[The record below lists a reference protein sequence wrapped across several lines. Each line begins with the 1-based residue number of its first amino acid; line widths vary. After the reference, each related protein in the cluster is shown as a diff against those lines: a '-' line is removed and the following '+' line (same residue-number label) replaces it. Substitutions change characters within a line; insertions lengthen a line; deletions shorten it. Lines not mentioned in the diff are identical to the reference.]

1 MTAANGALDGTP
13 VVLDRAP
20 VVLDRTPVVPDR
32 APMVLDR
39 TPVVIA
45 ARRTPIG
52 TAGHALARVDLVG
65 LLAPVLRALVEDLG
79 PAAPA
84 VDDVVIGNCR
94 GPGGN
99 PARVAALAAG
109 LGTAVPGVTVDRQ
122 CGSGQEAV
130 HQGATA
136 VLAGVADLV
145 LAGGAESA
153 STAPWRL
160 ARPTTPT
167 GMPIPFERAPFAP
180 SEIGD
185 PDMGP
190 AAEAVAARCGVTRAR
205 QDAYA
210 ARSHALTLAAARA
223 GVFDA
228 EIVPVAGVDSD
239 ERPRRL
245 NEAALARMRPAFV
258 PGGTVTAGNCCGVS
272 DGAAAVAIVPA
283 YLRAALGVPGLA
295 LRGWVC
301 VGLDPNI
308 PGLGPVPA
316 VEKLLKGAGITLAEV
331 GVLEMTEAFAAQV
344 LACTDALGLHPLD
357 SLDPL
362 DPLNPPHPLDPLGS
376 DAARVCPQGGAIAM
390 GHPWGASGAMLVVRL
405 FAQMV
410 RVDGPRFGIATCAI
424 GGGQGLALLAERVG

>member
-1 MTAANGALDGTP
+1 VIRIA
-13 VVLDRAP
+13 
-20 VVLDRTPVVPDR
+20 
-32 APMVLDR
+32 DR

-45 ARRTPIG
+45 ARRTTIG
-52 TAGHALARVDLVG
+52 TAGHALARVDVVG
-65 LLAPVLRALVEDLG
+65 LLAPVLRALLDDLG
-79 PAAPA
+79 PAAPD

-109 LGTAVPGVTVDRQ
+109 LGTGVPGVTVDRQ

-130 HQGATA
+130 HQAATA
-136 VLAGVADLV
+136 VLAGAVDLV

-160 ARPTTPT
+160 ARPTTST
-167 GMPIPFERAPFAP
+167 GPPMPYDRAPFAP

-190 AAEAVAARCGVTRAR
+190 AAESVAAMCGITRER

-210 ARSHALTLAAARA
+210 SRSHALTLAASRA
-223 GVFDA
+223 GSFDA
-228 EIVPVAGVDSD
+228 ELVPVGGMVTD

-245 NEAALARMRPAFV
+245 TQAALSRLRPAFAT
-258 PGGTVTAGNCCGVS
+258 GGTVTAGNCCGVS
-272 DGAAAVAIVPA
+272 DGAAAVALVPE
-283 YLRAALGVPGLA
+283 YLRAAWGVPGLA

-301 VGLDPNI
+301 VGLDPNT

-316 VEKLLKGAGITLAEV
+316 VTKLLKGVGTELTDV
-331 GVLEMTEAFAAQV
+331 GVVEMTEAFAAQV
-344 LACTDALGLHPLD
+344 LACTDAL

-362 DPLNPPHPLDPLGS
+362 GP
-376 DAARVCPQGGAIAM
+376 DAGRVCPQGGAIAM
-390 GHPWGASGAMLVVRL
+390 GHPWGASGAMLLVRL

-410 RVDGPRFGIATCAI
+410 RVDGPRLGIATCAI

>member
-1 MTAANGALDGTP
+1 MIRIA
-13 VVLDRAP
+13 
-20 VVLDRTPVVPDR
+20 
-32 APMVLDR
+32 DR

-45 ARRTPIG
+45 ARRTTIG
-52 TAGHALARVDLVG
+52 TAGHALARVDVVG
-65 LLAPVLRALVEDLG
+65 LLAPVLRALLDDLG
-79 PAAPA
+79 PAAPD

-109 LGTAVPGVTVDRQ
+109 LGTGVPGVTVDRQ

-130 HQGATA
+130 HQAATA
-136 VLAGVADLV
+136 VLAGAVDLV

-160 ARPTTPT
+160 ARPTTST
-167 GMPIPFERAPFAP
+167 GLPLPYDRAPFAP

-190 AAEAVAARCGVTRAR
+190 AAESVAAMCGISRER

-210 ARSHALTLAAARA
+210 SRSHALTLAASRA
-223 GVFDA
+223 GAFDA
-228 EIVPVAGVDSD
+228 ELVPVGGMVSD

-245 NEAALARMRPAFV
+245 TQAALSRLRPAFAT
-258 PGGTVTAGNCCGVS
+258 GGTVTAGNCCGVS
-272 DGAAAVAIVPA
+272 DGAAAVALVPE

-301 VGLDPNI
+301 VGLDPNT

-316 VEKLLKGAGITLAEV
+316 VTKLLKAVGTELTDV
-331 GVLEMTEAFAAQV
+331 GVVEMTEAFAAQV
-344 LACTDALGLHPLD
+344 LACTDALGL
-357 SLDPL
+357 
-362 DPLNPPHPLDPLGS
+362 DPLGP
-376 DAARVCPQGGAIAM
+376 DAGRVCPQGGAIAM
-390 GHPWGASGAMLVVRL
+390 GHPWGASGAMLLVRL

-410 RVDGPRFGIATCAI
+410 RVDGPRLGIATCAI

>member
-1 MTAANGALDGTP
+1 MTGPTGPAFA
-13 VVLDRAP
+13 
-20 VVLDRTPVVPDR
+20 
-32 APMVLDR
+32 LDR

-52 TAGHALARVDLVG
+52 TAGHALAGVDVVG
-65 LLAPVLRALVEDLG
+65 LLAPVLRALVADLG
-79 PAAPA
+79 PDAPA

-109 LGTAVPGVTVDRQ
+109 LGLGVPAVTVDRQ

-130 HQGATA
+130 HQAA
-136 VLAGVADLV
+136 SAMLAGAADLV
-145 LAGGAESA
+145 LAGGVESA

-160 ARPTTPT
+160 ARPRTPT
-167 GMPIPFERAPFAP
+167 GLPIPYERAPFAP

-190 AAEAVAARCGVTRAR
+190 AAEAVASLCGVSRQR

-210 ARSHALTLAAARA
+210 LRSHALALAAAEA
-223 GVFDA
+223 GAFHA
-228 EIVPVAGVDSD
+228 ELVPVAGMASD

-245 NEAALARMRPAFV
+245 TEAVLSRMRPAFV

-272 DGAAAVAIVPA
+272 DGAAAVAMVPE
-283 YLRAALGVPGLA
+283 YLRASLGVPGLA

-301 VGLDPNI
+301 VGLDPNT

-316 VEKLLKGAGITLAEV
+316 VEKLLMAVGIELAEV
-331 GVLEMTEAFAAQV
+331 GVIEMTEAFAAQV
-344 LACTDALGLHPLD
+344 LACTDALGL
-357 SLDPL
+357 DPL
-362 DPLNPPHPLDPLGS
+362 DQRDPADQRDPLGPDLLDPDGPS
-376 DAARVCPQGGAIAM
+376 DLPNPDVARVCPQGGAIAM
-390 GHPWGASGAMLVVRL
+390 GHPWGASGAMLLVRL

-410 RVDGPRFGIATCAI
+410 RVDGPRLGIATCAI

>member
-1 MTAANGALDGTP
+1 MSGFP
-13 VVLDRAP
+13 
-20 VVLDRTPVVPDR
+20 
-32 APMVLDR
+32 DR

-52 TAGHALARVDLVG
+52 TAGHALAGVDLVG
-65 LLAPVLRALVEDLG
+65 LLAPVLRALVDDLG
-79 PAAPA
+79 PEAPG

-109 LGTAVPGVTVDRQ
+109 LGIEVPGVTVDRQ

-130 HQGATA
+130 HQAATA
-136 VLAGVADLV
+136 VLAGAVDVV

-160 ARPTTPT
+160 ARPATSTGLPT
-167 GMPIPFERAPFAP
+167 AYERAPFAP

-190 AAEAVAARCGVTRAR
+190 AAEAVAAMCGVTRQR

-210 ARSHALTLAAARA
+210 SRSHALTLAAARA
-223 GVFDA
+223 GAFDV
-228 EIVPVAGVDSD
+228 ELVPVGGMVAD
-239 ERPRRL
+239 ERPRQLTEAVLSRL
-245 NEAALARMRPAFV
+245 RPAFV
-258 PGGTVTAGNCCGVS
+258 AGGTVTAGNCCGVS
-272 DGAAAVAIVPA
+272 DGAAAVAVVPER
-283 YLRAALGVPGLA
+283 LRAALGVPGLA

-301 VGLDPNI
+301 VGLDPNT

-316 VEKLLKGAGITLAEV
+316 VAKLLKDTGIELAEV
-331 GVLEMTEAFAAQV
+331 GVVEMTEAFAAQV
-344 LACTDALGLHPLD
+344 LACTDALGLDPLD
-357 SLDPL
+357 SL
-362 DPLNPPHPLDPLGS
+362 S
-376 DAARVCPQGGAIAM
+376 VDAGRVCPQGGAIAM
-390 GHPWGASGAMLVVRL
+390 GHPWGASGAMLLVRL

-410 RVDGPRFGIATCAI
+410 RVDGPRLGIATCAI

>member
-1 MTAANGALDGTP
+1 MNDGFGHGSG
-13 VVLDRAP
+13 
-20 VVLDRTPVVPDR
+20 RTPVV
-32 APMVLDR
+32 V
-39 TPVVIA
+39 A

-52 TAGHALARVDLVG
+52 TAGHALAGIDLVG
-65 LLAPVLRALVEDLG
+65 LLAPVLRALLDDLG
-79 PAAPA
+79 PQAPD

-99 PARVAALAAG
+99 PARVALLAAG
-109 LGTAVPGVTVDRQ
+109 LGTGVPGVTVDRQ

-130 HQGATA
+130 HQAATA
-136 VLAGVADLV
+136 VLAGGADLV

-160 ARPTTPT
+160 ARPTTPA
-167 GMPIPFERAPFAP
+167 GLPVVYERAQFAP

-190 AAEAVAARCGVTRAR
+190 AAETVAARCGVTRQR

-223 GVFDA
+223 GAFDA
-228 EIVPVAGVDSD
+228 ELVPVGGVTGD
-239 ERPRRL
+239 ERPRALTEAVLSRL
-245 NEAALARMRPAFV
+245 RPVFV

-272 DGAAAVAIVPA
+272 DGAAAVAVVPESV
-283 YLRAALGVPGLA
+283 RAALGAPGLA

-301 VGLDPNI
+301 VGLDPNT

-316 VEKLLKGAGITLAEV
+316 VARLLKGAGVELAEV
-331 GVLEMTEAFAAQV
+331 GVVEMTEAFAAQV
-344 LACTDALGLHPLD
+344 LACTDALGL
-357 SLDPL
+357 DPL
-362 DPLNPPHPLDPLGS
+362 DQLGP
-376 DAARVCPQGGAIAM
+376 DAGRVCPQGGAIAM
-390 GHPWGASGAMLVVRL
+390 GHPWGASGAMLLVRL

-410 RVDGPRFGIATCAI
+410 RVDGPRLGIATCAI

>member
-1 MTAANGALDGTP
+1 MNDPFGQAAG
-13 VVLDRAP
+13 
-20 VVLDRTPVVPDR
+20 RTPVV
-32 APMVLDR
+32 V
-39 TPVVIA
+39 A

-52 TAGHALARVDLVG
+52 TAGHALAGIDLVG
-65 LLAPVLRALVEDLG
+65 LLAPVLRALVDDLG
-79 PAAPA
+79 PQAPD

-99 PARVAALAAG
+99 PARVALLAAG
-109 LGTAVPGVTVDRQ
+109 LGTGVPGVTVDRQ

-130 HQGATA
+130 HQAATL
-136 VLAGVADLV
+136 VLAGGADLV

-160 ARPTTPT
+160 ARPTTPA
-167 GMPIPFERAPFAP
+167 GLPVVYERAQFAP

-190 AAEAVAARCGVTRAR
+190 AAETVAARCGVTRQR

-223 GVFDA
+223 GAFDA
-228 EIVPVAGVDSD
+228 ELVPVGGVTGD
-239 ERPRRL
+239 ERPRALTEAVLSRL
-245 NEAALARMRPAFV
+245 RPVFV

-272 DGAAAVAIVPA
+272 DGAAAVAVVPESV
-283 YLRAALGVPGLA
+283 RAALGAPGLA

-301 VGLDPNI
+301 VGLDPNT

-316 VEKLLKGAGITLAEV
+316 VARLLKGAGVELAEV
-331 GVLEMTEAFAAQV
+331 GVVEMTEAFAAQV
-344 LACTDALGLHPLD
+344 LACTDALGL
-357 SLDPL
+357 DPL
-362 DPLNPPHPLDPLGS
+362 DQLGP
-376 DAARVCPQGGAIAM
+376 DAGRVCPQGGAIAM
-390 GHPWGASGAMLVVRL
+390 GHPWGASGAMLLVRL

-410 RVDGPRFGIATCAI
+410 RVDGPRLGIATCAI

>member
-1 MTAANGALDGTP
+1 
-13 VVLDRAP
+13 
-20 VVLDRTPVVPDR
+20 
-32 APMVLDR
+32 
-39 TPVVIA
+39 
-45 ARRTPIG
+45 
-52 TAGHALARVDLVG
+52 
-65 LLAPVLRALVEDLG
+65 VEDLG

-109 LGTAVPGVTVDRQ
+109 LGVAVPGLTIDRQ

-136 VLAGVADLV
+136 VRAGVAELV

-160 ARPTTPT
+160 ARPTTST
-167 GMPIPFERAPFAP
+167 GLPVPYERAPFAP
-180 SEIGD
+180 SKIGD

-190 AAEAVAARCGVTRAR
+190 AAETVAAMCGVTRQR

-210 ARSHALTLAAARA
+210 ARSHVLSLAAARA

-228 EIVPVAGVDSD
+228 ELVPVAGVVSD

-245 NEAALARMRPAFV
+245 TETALARMRPAFA
-258 PGGTVTAGNCCGVS
+258 PGGTVTVGNSCGVS

-283 YLRAALGVPGLA
+283 YLREALGVPGLA

-301 VGLDPNI
+301 VGLDPNT

-316 VEKLLKGAGITLAEV
+316 VAKLLKGLGVELAEV
-331 GVLEMTEAFAAQV
+331 AVVEMVEAFAAQV
-344 LACTDALGLHPLD
+344 LACTDALGL
-357 SLDPL
+357 DPL
-362 DPLNPPHPLDPLGS
+362 DPAGP
-376 DAARVCPQGGAIAM
+376 DAGRVCPQGGAIAM
-390 GHPWGASGAMLVVRL
+390 GHPWGASGAMLLVRL

-410 RVDGPRFGIATCAI
+410 RVDGPRLGVATCAV

>member
-1 MTAANGALDGTP
+1 
-13 VVLDRAP
+13 
-20 VVLDRTPVVPDR
+20 
-32 APMVLDR
+32 
-39 TPVVIA
+39 
-45 ARRTPIG
+45 
-52 TAGHALARVDLVG
+52 
-65 LLAPVLRALVEDLG
+65 
-79 PAAPA
+79 
-84 VDDVVIGNCR
+84 
-94 GPGGN
+94 
-99 PARVAALAAG
+99 
-109 LGTAVPGVTVDRQ
+109 VTVDRQ

-145 LAGGAESA
+145 LAGGVESA

-167 GMPIPFERAPFAP
+167 GLPTPYDRAPFAP

-190 AAEAVAARCGVTRAR
+190 AAEAVAARCGVTRVR

-210 ARSHALTLAAARA
+210 ARSHALALAAAQA
-223 GVFDA
+223 GAFDA
-228 EIVPVAGVDSD
+228 ELVPVAGMVCDD
-239 ERPRRL
+239 RPRRL
-245 NEAALARMRPAFV
+245 SEAVLSRMRPAFV

-272 DGAAAVAIVPA
+272 DGAAAVAIVPE
-283 YLRAALGVPGLA
+283 YLREAWGFPGLA

-316 VEKLLKGAGITLAEV
+316 VEKLLKGAGISLAEV
-331 GVLEMTEAFAAQV
+331 GVVEMTEAFAAQV
-344 LACTDALGLHPLD
+344 LACTDALGL
-357 SLDPL
+357 
-362 DPLNPPHPLDPLGS
+362 DPLGPPAS
-376 DAARVCPQGGAIAM
+376 NALRVCPQGGAISI

-405 FAQMV
+405 FSQMV
-410 RVDGPRFGIATCAI
+410 RVDGPRLGIATCAI

>member
-1 MTAANGALDGTP
+1 MSDFAA
-13 VVLDRAP
+13 
-20 VVLDRTPVVPDR
+20 
-32 APMVLDR
+32 R

-52 TAGHALARVDLVG
+52 TAGHGLAGVDLVG
-65 LLAPVLRALVEDLG
+65 LLAPVLRALVADLG
-79 PAAPA
+79 PHAPG

-109 LGTAVPGVTVDRQ
+109 LGTEVPAVTVDRQ

-136 VLAGVADLV
+136 VLAGVVDVV

-160 ARPTTPT
+160 ARPTTST
-167 GMPIPFERAPFAP
+167 GLPVPYDRAPFAP

-190 AAEAVAARCGVTRAR
+190 AAEAVAATCGVTRQR

-210 ARSHALTLAAARA
+210 SRSHALTLAATRA
-223 GVFDA
+223 GAFDA
-228 EIVPVAGVDSD
+228 ELVPVAGMVSD
-239 ERPRRL
+239 ERPRPL
-245 NEAALARMRPAFV
+245 TQAVLSRMRPAFV

-272 DGAAAVAIVPA
+272 DGAAAVALVPEH
-283 YLRAALGVPGLA
+283 LRAALGVPGLA

-301 VGLDPNI
+301 VGLDPNT

-316 VEKLLKGAGITLAEV
+316 VAKLLQGCGIELAEV

-344 LACTDALGLHPLD
+344 LACTDALGL
-357 SLDPL
+357 
-362 DPLNPPHPLDPLGS
+362 DPLGPS
-376 DAARVCPQGGAIAM
+376 AARVCPQGGAIAM
-390 GHPWGASGAMLVVRL
+390 GHPWGASGAMLLVRL

-410 RVDGPRFGIATCAI
+410 RVDGPGLGIATCAI

>member
-1 MTAANGALDGTP
+1 
-13 VVLDRAP
+13 
-20 VVLDRTPVVPDR
+20 
-32 APMVLDR
+32 
-39 TPVVIA
+39 VVIA

-52 TAGHALARVDLVG
+52 TAGHSLARVDLVG
-65 LLAPVLRALVEDLG
+65 LIAPVLRALMHDLG
-79 PAAPA
+79 PDAPT

-109 LGTAVPGVTVDRQ
+109 LGLGVPGMTVDRQ

-130 HQGATA
+130 HQAATA

-160 ARPTTPT
+160 ARPITST
-167 GMPIPFERAPFAP
+167 GMPTPYERAPFAP

-190 AAEAVAARCGVTRAR
+190 AAEAVAQMCGVIRER

-210 ARSHALTLAAARA
+210 VRSHTLTLAAIQSGA
-223 GVFDA
+223 FDD
-228 EIVPVAGVDSD
+228 ELVPVAGVASD

-245 NEAALARMRPAFV
+245 TQAVLSRMRPAFV

-272 DGAAAVAIVPA
+272 DGAAVVAVVPA
-283 YLRAALGVPGLA
+283 HVRATMGMPGLA
-295 LRGWVC
+295 LRGWVS
-301 VGLDPNI
+301 VGLDPNT

-316 VEKLLKGAGITLAEV
+316 VAKLLKDTGVGLDEV
-331 GVLEMTEAFAAQV
+331 GLVEMTEAFAAQV
-344 LACTDALGLHPLD
+344 LACTDALGL
-357 SLDPL
+357 DPL
-362 DPLNPPHPLDPLGS
+362 DPQRS
-376 DAARVCPQGGAIAM
+376 DAARICPQGGAIAM
-390 GHPWGASGAMLVVRL
+390 GHPWGASGAMLLVRL

-410 RVDGPRFGIATCAI
+410 RRDGPRLGIATCAV

>member
-1 MTAANGALDGTP
+1 MTGPTGRNGPRGPSGQTRSQA
-13 VVLDRAP
+13 
-20 VVLDRTPVVPDR
+20 
-32 APMVLDR
+32 R

-52 TAGHALARVDLVG
+52 TAGHSLAGVDVVG
-65 LLAPVLRALVEDLG
+65 LLAPVLRALVDDLG
-79 PAAPA
+79 SCTMAAPA
-84 VDDVVIGNCR
+84 VDDVVIGNCM

-109 LGTAVPGVTVDRQ
+109 LGTGVSGVTVDRQ

-136 VLAGVADLV
+136 VLAGVDDLV
-145 LAGGAESA
+145 LAGGVESA

-160 ARPTTPT
+160 ARPTTSTGLPT
-167 GMPIPFERAPFAP
+167 PYDRAPFAP

-190 AAEAVAARCGVTRAR
+190 AAETVAALCGVTRAR
-205 QDAYA
+205 QDLYA
-210 ARSHALTLAAARA
+210 LRSHTLALAAARDGA
-223 GVFDA
+223 FEA
-228 EIVPVAGVDSD
+228 EIVPVAGLLSD

-245 NEAALARMRPAFV
+245 TEAALSRMRPAFM

-272 DGAAAVAIVPA
+272 DGAAAVAIVPE
-283 YLRAALGVPGLA
+283 YLRSALGVPGLA

-301 VGLDPNI
+301 VGLDPNT

-316 VEKLLKGAGITLAEV
+316 VEKLLKGLGIGLGEV
-331 GVLEMTEAFAAQV
+331 GVVEMTEAFAAQV
-344 LACTDALGLHPLD
+344 LACTDALGL
-357 SLDPL
+357 DPL
-362 DPLNPPHPLDPLGS
+362 DQS
-376 DAARVCPQGGAIAM
+376 DSAAARVCPQGGAIAM

-405 FAQMV
+405 FAEMV
-410 RVDGPRFGIATCAI
+410 RVDGPRLGIATCAI

>member
-1 MTAANGALDGTP
+1 VNGLT
-13 VVLDRAP
+13 
-20 VVLDRTPVVPDR
+20 
-32 APMVLDR
+32 DR

-52 TAGHALARVDLVG
+52 TAGHALAGVDLVG
-65 LLAPVLRALVEDLG
+65 LLAPVLRALVDDLG
-79 PAAPA
+79 PDAPG

-109 LGTAVPGVTVDRQ
+109 LGTEVPGVTVDRQ

-136 VLAGVADLV
+136 VLSGVVDVV

-160 ARPTTPT
+160 ARPTTST
-167 GMPIPFERAPFAP
+167 GLPVPYDRAPFAP
-180 SEIGD
+180 SQIGD

-190 AAEAVAARCGVTRAR
+190 AAEAVAAMCGVTRQR

-210 ARSHALTLAAARA
+210 SRSHALALAATRA
-223 GVFDA
+223 GAYDA
-228 EIVPVAGVDSD
+228 ELVPVAGMVCD
-239 ERPRRL
+239 ERPRPL
-245 NEAALARMRPAFV
+245 TNAVLSRMRPAFV
-258 PGGTVTAGNCCGVS
+258 AGGTVTAGNCCGVS
-272 DGAAAVAIVPA
+272 DGAAAVALVPEQ
-283 YLRAALGVPGLA
+283 LRAALGVPGLA

-301 VGLDPNI
+301 VGLDPNT

-316 VEKLLKGAGITLAEV
+316 VAKLLQGCGIELAEV
-331 GVLEMTEAFAAQV
+331 GVVEMTEAFAAQV
-344 LACTDALGLHPLD
+344 LACTDALD
-357 SLDPL
+357 
-362 DPLNPPHPLDPLGS
+362 LDPLGP

-390 GHPWGASGAMLVVRL
+390 GHPWGASGAMLLVRL

-410 RVDGPRFGIATCAI
+410 RTGGPRLGIATCAI

>member
-1 MTAANGALDGTP
+1 MTGFPG
-13 VVLDRAP
+13 
-20 VVLDRTPVVPDR
+20 
-32 APMVLDR
+32 R

-52 TAGHALARVDLVG
+52 TAGHALATVDLVG
-65 LLAPVLRALVEDLG
+65 LLAPVLRALVDDLG
-79 PAAPA
+79 TDAPD

-109 LGTAVPGVTVDRQ
+109 LGLDVPGLTVDRQ

-130 HQGATA
+130 HQGASA

-160 ARPTTPT
+160 THATTPD
-167 GMPIPFERAPFAP
+167 GLPVPYERAPFAP
-180 SEIGD
+180 SELGD

-190 AAEAVAARCGVTRAR
+190 AAEAVAEMCGITRER

-210 ARSHALTLAAARA
+210 SRSHALTLAAARA
-223 GVFDA
+223 GAFDA
-228 EIVPVAGVDSD
+228 ELVPVAGMVAD
-239 ERPRRL
+239 ERPRRMSDAVL
-245 NEAALARMRPAFV
+245 SRMRPAFV
-258 PGGTVTAGNCCGVS
+258 LGGTVTAGNCCGVS
-272 DGAAAVAIVPA
+272 DGAAVLAIVPEHV
-283 YLRAALGVPGLA
+283 RAVMGVPGLA
-295 LRGWVC
+295 LRGWVS
-301 VGLDPNI
+301 VGLDPST

-316 VEKLLKGAGITLAEV
+316 VAKLLKGLGVELATV
-331 GVLEMTEAFAAQV
+331 GVIEMTEAFAAQV
-344 LACTDALGLHPLD
+344 LACTDALGL
-357 SLDPL
+357 
-362 DPLNPPHPLDPLGS
+362 DPLGP

-390 GHPWGASGAMLVVRL
+390 GHPWGASGAMLLVRL

-410 RVDGPRFGIATCAI
+410 RVAGPRLGVATCAI

>member
-1 MTAANGALDGTP
+1 VNGLA
-13 VVLDRAP
+13 
-20 VVLDRTPVVPDR
+20 DRTPVI
-32 APMVLDR
+32 
-39 TPVVIA
+39 IA

-52 TAGHALARVDLVG
+52 TAGHALAGVDLVG
-65 LLAPVLRALVEDLG
+65 LLAPVLRALVDDLG
-79 PAAPA
+79 PDAPG

-109 LGTAVPGVTVDRQ
+109 LGTEVPAVTVDRQ

-136 VLAGVADLV
+136 VLAGVVDVV

-160 ARPTTPT
+160 ARPTTST
-167 GMPIPFERAPFAP
+167 GLPVPYDRAPFAP

-190 AAEAVAARCGVTRAR
+190 AAEAVAAMCGVTRQR

-210 ARSHALTLAAARA
+210 SRSHALTLAATRA
-223 GVFDA
+223 GAFDA
-228 EIVPVAGVDSD
+228 ELVPVAGMVSD
-239 ERPRRL
+239 ERPRPL
-245 NEAALARMRPAFV
+245 TQAVLARMRPAFA
-258 PGGTVTAGNCCGVS
+258 PGGTVTAGNCCGIS
-272 DGAAAVAIVPA
+272 DGAAAVALVPEH
-283 YLRAALGVPGLA
+283 LRAALGVPGLA

-301 VGLDPNI
+301 VGLDPNT

-316 VEKLLKGAGITLAEV
+316 VTKLLQGCGIELAEV

-344 LACTDALGLHPLD
+344 LACTDALGL
-357 SLDPL
+357 
-362 DPLNPPHPLDPLGS
+362 DPLGPS
-376 DAARVCPQGGAIAM
+376 AARVCPQGGAIAM
-390 GHPWGASGAMLVVRL
+390 GHPWGASGAMLLVRL

-410 RVDGPRFGIATCAI
+410 RVDGPGLGIATCAI

>member
-1 MTAANGALDGTP
+1 MTG
-13 VVLDRAP
+13 
-20 VVLDRTPVVPDR
+20 RTGPTGSV
-32 APMVLDR
+32 DR

-52 TAGHALARVDLVG
+52 TAGHALARADVVG
-65 LLAPVLRALVEDLG
+65 LLAPVLRALVAELG
-79 PAAPA
+79 SFVTRAPA
-84 VDDVVIGNCR
+84 VDDVVIGNCM

-109 LGTAVPGVTVDRQ
+109 LGTGVPGVTVDRQ

-136 VLAGVADLV
+136 VLAGVADVV
-145 LAGGAESA
+145 LAGGVESA

-160 ARPTTPT
+160 ARPTTAT
-167 GMPIPFERAPFAP
+167 GLPRPYDRAPFAP

-190 AAEAVAARCGVTRAR
+190 AAEAVAVRCGVTRAR

-210 ARSHALTLAAARA
+210 ARSHRLALSAARA
-223 GVFDA
+223 GAFDA
-228 EIVPVAGVDSD
+228 ELVPIAGVVAD

-245 NEAALARMRPAFV
+245 NEVALSRLRPTFV

-272 DGAAAVAIVPA
+272 DGAAAVAMVPE
-283 YLRAALGVPGLA
+283 YLRVAFGVPGLA
-295 LRGWVC
+295 LRGWAC
-301 VGLDPNI
+301 VGLDPNT

-316 VEKLLKGAGITLAEV
+316 VERLLKGLGLGLAEV
-331 GVLEMTEAFAAQV
+331 GVVEMTEAFAAQV
-344 LACTDALGLHPLD
+344 LACTDALGL
-357 SLDPL
+357 
-362 DPLNPPHPLDPLGS
+362 DPLGA
-376 DAARVCPQGGAIAM
+376 DAERVCPQGGAIAM
-390 GHPWGASGAMLVVRL
+390 GHPWGASGAMLIVRL

-410 RVDGPRFGIATCAI
+410 RVDGPRLGIATCAI

>member
-1 MTAANGALDGTP
+1 MTGA
-13 VVLDRAP
+13 V
-20 VVLDRTPVVPDR
+20 DRTPVV
-32 APMVLDR
+32 V
-39 TPVVIA
+39 A
-45 ARRTPIG
+45 ARRTPFG
-52 TAGHALARVDLVG
+52 SAGHSLAGVDLVG

-109 LGTAVPGVTVDRQ
+109 LGLEVTGLTVDRQ

-160 ARPTTPT
+160 ARPSTPT
-167 GMPIPFERAPFAP
+167 GLPEPYERAPFAP

-190 AAEAVAARCGVTRAR
+190 AAETVASICGVTRQR

-210 ARSHALTLAAARA
+210 ARSHALALAAARSGA
-223 GVFDA
+223 FDA
-228 EIVPVAGVDSD
+228 ELVPIAGVACD

-245 NEAALARMRPAFV
+245 SEVTLARMRPAFV

-272 DGAAAVAIVPA
+272 DGAAAVAIVPE
-283 YLRAALGVPGLA
+283 YLREALGVPGLA

-301 VGLDPNI
+301 VGLDPNT

-316 VEKLLKGAGITLAEV
+316 VQTLLKGLGVELAEV
-331 GVLEMTEAFAAQV
+331 GAVEMTEAFAAQV
-344 LACTDALGLHPLD
+344 LACTDALGL
-357 SLDPL
+357 DPL
-362 DPLNPPHPLDPLGS
+362 DPAGTDTG
-376 DAARVCPQGGAIAM
+376 RVCAQGGAIAM
-390 GHPWGASGAMLVVRL
+390 GHPWGASGAMLLVRL

-410 RVDGPRFGIATCAI
+410 RVDGPRLGVATCAI

>member
-1 MTAANGALDGTP
+1 MT
-13 VVLDRAP
+13 RAP
-20 VVLDRTPVVPDR
+20 DRTPVV
-32 APMVLDR
+32 V
-39 TPVVIA
+39 A

-52 TAGHALARVDLVG
+52 TAGHALARVDVVG
-65 LLAPVLRALVEDLG
+65 LLAPVLRALVDELG
-79 PAAPA
+79 PHAPS
-84 VDDVVIGNCR
+84 VDDVVIGNCT

-109 LGTAVPGVTVDRQ
+109 LGTGVPGVTVDRQ

-145 LAGGAESA
+145 LAGGVESA

-160 ARPTTPT
+160 ARPATSTGLPTPYD
-167 GMPIPFERAPFAP
+167 RAPFAP

-190 AAEAVAARCGVTRAR
+190 AAEAVASRCGVSRAR

-210 ARSHALTLAAARA
+210 ARSHALALAAAHA
-223 GVFDA
+223 GAFDA
-228 EIVPVAGVDSD
+228 ELVPVAGVVSD
-239 ERPRRL
+239 ERPRHL
-245 NEAALARMRPAFV
+245 SEAVLSRMRPAFV

-283 YLRAALGVPGLA
+283 YLREAMGLPGLA
-295 LRGWVC
+295 LRGWAC
-301 VGLDPNI
+301 VGLDPNT

-316 VEKLLKGAGITLAEV
+316 VEKLLKGAGIGLAEV
-331 GVLEMTEAFAAQV
+331 GVVEMTEAFAAQV
-344 LACTDALGLHPLD
+344 LACTDALGLDPLAPPD
-357 SLDPL
+357 SLGP
-362 DPLNPPHPLDPLGS
+362 
-376 DAARVCPQGGAIAM
+376 DAARVCPQGGAISM
-390 GHPWGASGAMLVVRL
+390 GHPWGASGAMLLVRL

-410 RVDGPRFGIATCAI
+410 RVDGPRLGIATCAI

>member
-1 MTAANGALDGTP
+1 MNGLA
-13 VVLDRAP
+13 
-20 VVLDRTPVVPDR
+20 DRTPVI
-32 APMVLDR
+32 
-39 TPVVIA
+39 IA

-52 TAGHALARVDLVG
+52 TAGHALAGVDLVG
-65 LLAPVLRALVEDLG
+65 LLAPVLRALVDDLG
-79 PAAPA
+79 PDAPG

-109 LGTAVPGVTVDRQ
+109 LGTEVPAVTVDRQ

-130 HQGATA
+130 HQGGTA
-136 VLAGVADLV
+136 VLAGVVDVV

-160 ARPTTPT
+160 ARPTTST
-167 GMPIPFERAPFAP
+167 GLPVPYDRAPFAP

-190 AAEAVAARCGVTRAR
+190 AAEAVAATCGVTRQR

-210 ARSHALTLAAARA
+210 SRSHALTLAATRA
-223 GVFDA
+223 GAFDA
-228 EIVPVAGVDSD
+228 ELVPVAGMVSD
-239 ERPRRL
+239 ERPRPL
-245 NEAALARMRPAFV
+245 TQAVLSRMRPAFV

-272 DGAAAVAIVPA
+272 DGAAAVALVPEH
-283 YLRAALGVPGLA
+283 LRAALGVPGLA

-301 VGLDPNI
+301 VGLDPNT

-316 VEKLLKGAGITLAEV
+316 VAKLLQGCGIELAEV

-344 LACTDALGLHPLD
+344 LACTDALGL
-357 SLDPL
+357 
-362 DPLNPPHPLDPLGS
+362 DPLGPS
-376 DAARVCPQGGAIAM
+376 AARVCPQGGAIAM
-390 GHPWGASGAMLVVRL
+390 GHPWGASGAMLLVRL

-410 RVDGPRFGIATCAI
+410 RVDGPGLGIATCAI

>member
-1 MTAANGALDGTP
+1 VND
-13 VVLDRAP
+13 VV
-20 VVLDRTPVVPDR
+20 
-32 APMVLDR
+32 DR

-52 TAGHALARVDLVG
+52 TAGHALAGVDLVG
-65 LLAPVLRALVEDLG
+65 LLAPVLRALVDDLG
-79 PAAPA
+79 PAAA
-84 VDDVVIGNCR
+84 GVDDVVIGNCR

-109 LGTAVPGVTVDRQ
+109 LGMAVPGVTVDRQ

-130 HQGATA
+130 HQAATA
-136 VLAGVADLV
+136 VLAGAADVV

-160 ARPTTPT
+160 ARPTTST
-167 GMPIPFERAPFAP
+167 GLPMPYERAPFAP

-190 AAEAVAARCGVTRAR
+190 AAEAVADMCGVTRQR

-210 ARSHALTLAAARA
+210 SRSHALSLAAARA
-223 GVFDA
+223 GAFDA
-228 EIVPVAGVDSD
+228 ELVPVAGVARDQ
-239 ERPRRL
+239 RPRPIT
-245 NEAALARMRPAFV
+245 EAVLSRMPPAFV

-272 DGAAAVAIVPA
+272 DGAAAVAVVPEH
-283 YLRAALGVPGLA
+283 RRVSLGVPGLA

-301 VGLDPNI
+301 VGLDPNT

-316 VEKLLKGAGITLAEV
+316 VVKLLKGCGVELAEV
-331 GVLEMTEAFAAQV
+331 GLVEMTEAFAAQV
-344 LACTDALGLHPLD
+344 LACTDALGL
-357 SLDPL
+357 
-362 DPLNPPHPLDPLGS
+362 DPLGT
-376 DAARVCPQGGAIAM
+376 DARRVCPQGGAIAM
-390 GHPWGASGAMLVVRL
+390 GHPWGASGAMLMVRL

-410 RVDGPRFGIATCAI
+410 RADGPRLGIATCAI
-424 GGGQGLALLAERVG
+424 GGGQGLALLAQRVG

>member
-1 MTAANGALDGTP
+1 MTGS
-13 VVLDRAP
+13 
-20 VVLDRTPVVPDR
+20 LDRTPVV
-32 APMVLDR
+32 V
-39 TPVVIA
+39 A
-45 ARRTPIG
+45 ARRTPVG
-52 TAGHALARVDLVG
+52 TAGHALARVDLSG
-65 LLAPVLRALVEDLG
+65 LLAPVLRALVDDLG
-79 PAAPA
+79 RHMSEAPD

-109 LGTAVPGVTVDRQ
+109 LGIGVPAVTVDRQ

-130 HQGATA
+130 HQGANA
-136 VLAGVADLV
+136 VLAGMAELV

-160 ARPTTPT
+160 ARPTTST
-167 GMPIPFERAPFAP
+167 GMPTPYERAPFAP

-190 AAEAVAARCGVTRAR
+190 AAETVARMCGVTRQR

-210 ARSHALTLAAARA
+210 LRSHALALAAAQA

-228 EIVPVAGVDSD
+228 ELVPIGTVVAD

-245 NEAALARMRPAFV
+245 KEATLARMRPAFA

-272 DGAAAVAIVPA
+272 DGAAAVAMVPA
-283 YLRAALGVPGLA
+283 YLQEALGVPGLA
-295 LRGWVC
+295 LRGWVS
-301 VGLDPNI
+301 VGLDPNT

-316 VEKLLKGAGITLAEV
+316 VARLLKGLDIGLPDV
-331 GVLEMTEAFAAQV
+331 GLLEMTEAFAAQV
-344 LACTDALGLHPLD
+344 LACTDALGL
-357 SLDPL
+357 DPL
-362 DPLNPPHPLDPLGS
+362 DPTTTGLT
-376 DAARVCPQGGAIAM
+376 RVCPQGGAIAM
-390 GHPWGASGAMLVVRL
+390 GHPWGASGALLMVRL